1 MPQGGTAGTLDNEI
15 GVFVRWSFETRTSQL
30 PVSKERSSR
39 GNACV
44 VRFYLPGRPCC
55 FPQREWRGSVSEI
68 VIRMGV
74 GCPCCLLC
82 FCEGIAKALVSVRQA
97 NGQTPCLFCFQ
108 AHSKTKLNTAE
119 SGKSI
124 GTQKKLGQ

>member
-1 MPQGGTAGTLDNEI
+1 M
-15 GVFVRWSFETRTSQL
+15 RWSFETRTSQL
-30 PVSKERSSR
+30 PVAKKDQVKEMPAWYDSICPADHAAS
-39 GNACV
+39 AK
-44 VRFYLPGRPCC
+44 
-55 FPQREWRGSVSEI
+55 REWRGSVSET

-74 GCPCCLLC
+74 GCSCCLLC